1 MEGHSDDE
9 EDKNDRAGRVT
20 ATVHGDTVDLTD
32 TGIDPTF
39 LEALPDELREE
50 ALLSQQLN
58 AQMSRQARG
67 IVPDFL
73 NVLPRSLRT
82 ELQQFDAP
90 ASHSAPAS
98 RQTDDQPQERH
109 QSKRRPARTSRRRRR
124 SKGPVNQSVAV
135 TRFNS
140 WIAQVWRRSSACSSY
155 HPCMLARL
163 FCTSFWRT
171 SP

>member
-9 EDKNDRAGRVT
+9 EDKNDRSGRVT

-98 RQTDDQPQERH
+98 RQTDDQPQERSSEQAPPSTDEPQASPQQGPRESERGRDAIQLLDRASLASLVRLLFLPSVH
-109 QSKRRPARTSRRRRR
+109 ART
-124 SKGPVNQSVAV
+124 
-135 TRFNS
+135 
-140 WIAQVWRRSSACSSY
+140 CLLY
-155 HPCMLARL
+155 
-163 FCTSFWRT
+163 TSDAADE
-171 SP
+171 